1 MSPPPPSWLRAAP
14 AAEVAL
20 RGARG
25 VPGGSGASGAGRWER
40 RRSGGWEWGREW
52 RWPVSPEGRRC
63 GEVSDGPCDGEA
75 VRGPPAAGCGGAVRD
90 VPWRVLSVVNDVLWR
105 GAFVGTAV
113 THRAARARPC
123 WLWPGRASS
132 VSPRQGWVRHVP
144 VQGQRVSLCPVAGLW
159 SVVWGPGMAPVPARG
174 VCVSPAAAG

>member
-75 VRGPPAAGCGGAVRD
+75 VRGPPAAGCGGTVRD
-90 VPWRVLSVVNDVLWR
+90 VPWRVLSVV
-105 GAFVGTAV
+105 
-113 THRAARARPC
+113 
-123 WLWPGRASS
+123 S
-132 VSPRQGWVRHVP
+132 VSPARGFRGDSSDPQNGSGSAV
-144 VQGQRVSLCPVAGLW
+144 LALAGLGIV
-159 SVVWGPGMAPVPARG
+159 SVTQAGLGQACPRAGAAGQSLPCSRAMVSGLGAEVAPVPARG